1 VEEEEQPLPPSEEV
15 EAVSSPSFSDWSF
28 LDNDSERNLED
39 DEDAAMETPE
49 DSPRLE
55 WWEEVERKAEEQ
67 EALLESFATAR
78 KEERTRVA
86 AAQAIRAES
95 FPRRHG
101 HVPACLQF
109 SIGRFTEVARIWKA
123 ATKRCKAFQGDTSCS
138 LNGKGAVTAAV
149 FFISS
154 DEEE

>member
-39 DEDAAMETPE
+39 DEDVAMETPE

-67 EALLESFATAR
+67 EALLESFTTAR
-78 KEERTRVA
+78 KEEWTR
-86 AAQAIRAES
+86 
-95 FPRRHG
+95 
-101 HVPACLQF
+101 
-109 SIGRFTEVARIWKA
+109 A
-123 ATKRCKAFQGDTSCS
+123 ATA
-138 LNGKGAVTAAV
+138 
-149 FFISS
+149 
-154 DEEE
+154 